1 MQIKFKK
8 QIDIELDRNDLLEAV
23 RDLLAKHGQ
32 VISDAEL
39 EEVKFINSPQTGIR
53 ATLKVTEESVDT
65 ASVVNGT
72 PTDVVKADVAANP
85 VTNLGNAVTVVNG
98 TLTTQ
103 GTKELDLKNSEPVAE
118 PEPEPEVDE
127 EPVPP
132 NTVEDVMPSIDD
144 VKGMVEDAPE
154 EAPADSSS
162 VPSADAIRTSLF

>member
-8 QIDIELDRNDLLEAV
+8 QIDIELDRSDLLEAV

-85 VTNLGNAVTVVNG
+85 VTSLGNAVTVVNG

-103 GTKELDLKNSEPVAE
+103 GTKELDLKNSESGE
-118 PEPEPEVDE
+118 DPEPEVEE

-154 EAPADSSS
+154 EAPAADSSS